1 MRSPFYIAD
10 KYLIPSLYRLLSL
23 KLREKGML
31 EIEIARLLGVSPA
44 AVSRYLRLKR
54 GNFRVERIE
63 EATMMINELAE
74 AIVMGRELSVDEE
87 VHIIASRLM
96 AMKLLCDL
104 HKSVHSSL
112 DPVTCKLCSRLFR

>member
-10 KYLIPSLYRLLSL
+10 RYLIPSLYRLLSL

-44 AVSRYLRLKR
+44 AVSRYLKLKR

-63 EATMMINELAE
+63 EATRMINELAE
-74 AIVMGRELSVDEE
+74 AILMGRELSVNEE
-87 VHIIASRLM
+87 IHIIASKLM

-104 HKSVHSSL
+104 HKSVHPSL
-112 DPVTCKLCSRLFR
+112 DPVTCRICSRLFR